1 MAPHGAQAAAPLR
14 PGIEQ
19 SRADDPAAGHAAH
32 EVTGEASARI
42 RLART
47 LCGLAIFLL
56 PACVIATPW
65 GLAPFALLIVPAML
79 LAPDTMRAA
88 WPRSR
93 ALALPLL
100 LLAAF
105 VAAVALASRF
115 GTGVPWD
122 EVDNRARVL
131 VMPLFALAVVAMRPQ
146 RAWLWSGAVLGLV
159 AACVVAALEI
169 LGGVPRPGGWT
180 NPIVFADVAL
190 GLMVVA
196 VFCRPQRRA
205 GWVAVALLAGAA
217 AILLTGSRGA
227 WPGLAAV
234 AVVAVSA
241 GGWRV
246 RFPAWLWLLF
256 AGLLSVM
263 AWFSAPLVLSR
274 MDALQRD
281 AARYDTGDVDSSLGV
296 RLDLVDA
303 AGDAFLAHPWL
314 GVGVGSFDAY
324 LGAMPECAGGS
335 PPAFCR
341 FGHAHSDL
349 PEWAATMGI
358 PGALALIALY
368 GVPLLLFA
376 RRLRGIGRCSASAP
390 CAGVLFVATFVLCGL
405 TQSMFA
411 HQLSASFYAVMVG
424 VLAGFCILERAGEA
438 GQG

>member
-1 MAPHGAQAAAPLR
+1 MHDRAGRHVADGAP
-14 PGIEQ
+14 
-19 SRADDPAAGHAAH
+19 D
-32 EVTGEASARI
+32 EASPRI
-42 RLART
+42 RLARA
-47 LCGLAIFLL
+47 LCALAIFLL
-56 PACVIATPW
+56 PACIVATPW

-79 LAPDTMRAA
+79 LAPDLMRAD
-88 WPRSR
+88 WSVSR
-93 ALALPLL
+93 ALGLPLL
-100 LLAAF
+100 VLALF
-105 VAAVALASRF
+105 VAAVALASRL
-115 GTGVPWD
+115 GTGVPWN

-131 VMPLFALAVVAMRPQ
+131 VMPLFALAVVALRPQ

-159 AACVVAALEI
+159 AACVVVLLER
-169 LGGVPRPGGWT
+169 LGGVTRPGGWT

-196 VFCRPQRRA
+196 VFCRPHRRA

-227 WPGLAAV
+227 WPGLALV

-246 RFPAWLWLLF
+246 RFPAWLWLLL
-256 AGLLSVM
+256 AGLLSAV
-263 AWFSAPLVLSR
+263 AWLSAPLVLSR

-281 AARYDTGDVDSSLGV
+281 AARYDSGDVDSSLGV

-314 GVGVGSFDAY
+314 GVGVGNFGGY
-324 LGAMPECAGGS
+324 LETMPECDAA
-335 PPAFCR
+335 PAALCR

-358 PGALALIALY
+358 PGLLAIVALY

-376 RRLRGIGRCSASAP
+376 RRLRGVGRCSASAP
-390 CAGVLFVATFVLCGL
+390 CAGVLFVATFALCGL

-411 HQLSASFYAVMVG
+411 HQLSASFYAIMVG
-424 VLAGFCILERAGEA
+424 VLAGFCMVERAGESD
-438 GQG
+438 